1 VLVPVVVAAAVAGA
15 GWGFLVPGLVD
26 RFAVPWPDGA
36 PRPRWR
42 RSCRHCGADRRH
54 WWLMS
59 GRCRACGH
67 RPSPGRTLT
76 VPLSAAAWALVAAGV
91 GADAALPAFL
101 VLAAV
106 AVPLALVDVTVL
118 RLPDPLVATAFGAGV
133 VLLAA
138 VAVTTGTPGRLLR
151 AAGAAA
157 ACGALYLLL
166 ALLPG
171 SGMGF
176 GDVKLGAVLG
186 WYLGWLGW
194 FAVVLGVVLTP
205 LVNLPFLVAAL
216 ANRDIDRRKSMP
228 YGPAMLLAAV
238 LATVLTGLR

>member
-1 VLVPVVVAAAVAGA
+1 
-15 GWGFLVPGLVD
+15 
-26 RFAVPWPDGA
+26 
-36 PRPRWR
+36 
-42 RSCRHCGADRRH
+42 
-54 WWLMS
+54 
-59 GRCRACGH
+59 
-67 RPSPGRTLT
+67 
-76 VPLSAAAWALVAAGV
+76 VPLSAVVWALVATGV
-91 GADAALPAFL
+91 GATAALPAFL

-106 AVPLALVDVTVL
+106 TVPLALVDLKVL
-118 RLPDPLVATAFGAGV
+118 RLPDVLVATAFAGGV

-138 VAVTTGTPGRLLR
+138 AALATGTPDRLLR
-151 AAGAAA
+151 AAEAAL

-205 LVNLPFLVAAL
+205 LVNLPFLVVLLVTRRA
-216 ANRDIDRRKSMP
+216 DRKKPMP

-238 LATVLTGLR
+238 LAIVLTALR

>member
-1 VLVPVVVAAAVAGA
+1 
-15 GWGFLVPGLVD
+15 
-26 RFAVPWPDGA
+26 
-36 PRPRWR
+36 
-42 RSCRHCGADRRH
+42 
-54 WWLMS
+54 
-59 GRCRACGH
+59 
-67 RPSPGRTLT
+67 
-76 VPLSAAAWALVAAGV
+76 VPLSAVVWALVATGV
-91 GADAALPAFL
+91 GATAALPAFL

-106 AVPLALVDVTVL
+106 TVPLALVDLKVL
-118 RLPDPLVATAFGAGV
+118 RLPDVLVATAFAGGV

-138 VAVTTGTPGRLLR
+138 AALATGTPGRLLR
-151 AAGAAA
+151 AAEAAVV
-157 ACGALYLLL
+157 CGALYLLL

-205 LVNLPFLVAAL
+205 LVNLPFLVVLLVTRSA
-216 ANRDIDRRKSMP
+216 DRKKPMP

-238 LATVLTGLR
+238 LGIVLTALR

>member
-1 VLVPVVVAAAVAGA
+1 
-15 GWGFLVPGLVD
+15 
-26 RFAVPWPDGA
+26 
-36 PRPRWR
+36 
-42 RSCRHCGADRRH
+42 
-54 WWLMS
+54 
-59 GRCRACGH
+59 
-67 RPSPGRTLT
+67 LT
-76 VPLSAAAWALVAAGV
+76 VPLSAATWALVATGV
-91 GADAALPAFL
+91 GASAALPAFL

-106 AVPLALVDVTVL
+106 AVPLALVDVSVL

-138 VAVTTGTPGRLLR
+138 VAFPAGTPDRLLR
-151 AAGAAA
+151 AAEAAA
-157 ACGALYLLL
+157 ACGALYLVL

-205 LVNLPFLVAAL
+205 LVNLPFLVATLVTRRA
-216 ANRDIDRRKSMP
+216 DRRKTMP
-228 YGPAMLLAAV
+228 YGPAMLLA
-238 LATVLTGLR
+238 TVLTTVLTALR